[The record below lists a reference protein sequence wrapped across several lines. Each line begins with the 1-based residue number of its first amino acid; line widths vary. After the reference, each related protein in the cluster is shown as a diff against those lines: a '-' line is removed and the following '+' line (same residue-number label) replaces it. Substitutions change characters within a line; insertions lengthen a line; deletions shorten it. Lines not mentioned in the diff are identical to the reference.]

1 MDTAEIIN
9 NLKEDYSCLKKYE
22 AESKE
27 LKEKVA
33 KADSAIAQLNKE
45 AEALKIAM
53 DMVLDEV
60 AKKEVFDKFATLKNE
75 DLTVVKKALDLDLTK
90 KTASLGDL
98 YDSDTRVSVSD
109 PVKAFMSVFN
119 SKNDFSVLQHH

>member
-1 MDTAEIIN
+1 MDRAEIIN
-9 NLKEDYSCLKKYE
+9 NLKEASSCLKKYE

-53 DMVLDEV
+53 EMVLDDV
-60 AKKEVFDKFATLKNE
+60 AKKEVFDKFATWKNE
-75 DLTVVKKALDLDLTK
+75 DLTVVKKALELDLTK

-119 SKNDFSVLQHH
+119 SKS